1 MRRRILSTLMATA
14 ALGGLGQLIGLTVG
28 GLLVQDILHGKKWVG
43 TANAA
48 SSIGTAIGALTL
60 AKYMQRSGRRRGLSL
75 GYVIGAVGALLAVV
89 ASRQSNY
96 WLLMVALVLYGVANT
111 SNQQSRF
118 AAADVT
124 VAEARARTVGLVVW
138 ASTIGVVIGPKL
150 AAPAGKRFESL
161 GHNQWGGAFVVA
173 AMAFAIA
180 AVALTIL
187 LRPDPL
193 DVARSMNPTRT
204 AEQEAEPVDV
214 RACLR
219 RPSVKLPVVTLMVNQ
234 IVMVSIMSVTN
245 VHLRDNGYTTGAIGT
260 VISGHVFGMFAPSP
274 ISGWLSDKIGRIP
287 MIIGSSF
294 VMVTGALLAAL
305 ANPTSHGAMIAA
317 LFVLGVGWNGN
328 FVAGSALVTEAV
340 TQHERT
346 RLQGVT
352 DMITYFASAVAA
364 IGAGLLVGTTGYP
377 KMALIGG
384 TIAALLGVL
393 VLAFRSSVVMPDRE
407 SALV

>member
-1 MRRRILSTLMATA
+1 
-14 ALGGLGQLIGLTVG
+14 
-28 GLLVQDILHGKKWVG
+28 LVQDILQGKKWVG

-60 AKYMQRSGRRRGLSL
+60 AKYMQRSGRRRGLTL
-75 GYVIGAVGALLAVV
+75 GYLIGAVGALLAVV
-89 ASRQSNY
+89 ASRQSNF
-96 WLLMVALVLYGVANT
+96 WLLMIALVLYGVANT

-124 VAEARARTVGLVVW
+124 KAEARARTVGLVVW
-138 ASTIGVVIGPKL
+138 ASTIGVVIGPKM
-150 AAPAGKRFESL
+150 AGPAGKRFESL
-161 GHNQWGGAFVVA
+161 GQNEWGGAFVVA
-173 AMAFAIA
+173 AMAFALA
-180 AVALTIL
+180 AVALMIL

-274 ISGWLSDKIGRIP
+274 LAGWLSDKIGRIP

-305 ANPTSHGAMIAA
+305 ATPTNHGAMIVA

-352 DMITYFASAVAA
+352 AVAA
-364 IGAGLLVGTTGYP
+364 VGAGLLVGTTGYP

-384 TIAALLGVL
+384 AIAALLGVL
-393 VLAFRSSVVMPDRE
+393 VLAFRSSATVPIVEP
-407 SALV
+407 ALV

>member
-1 MRRRILSTLMATA
+1 MATA

-28 GLLVQDILHGKKWVG
+28 GLLVQDILQGKKWVG

-48 SSIGTAIGALTL
+48 SSVGTAIGALTL
-60 AKYMQRSGRRRGLSL
+60 AKYMQKSGRRRGLTL
-75 GYVIGAVGALLAVV
+75 GYVIGAVGGLLAVV

-96 WLLMVALVLYGVANT
+96 WLLMIALVLYGVANT

-124 VAEARARTVGLVVW
+124 KAEARARTVGLVVW

-150 AAPAGKRFESL
+150 AEPAGKRFESL
-161 GHNQWGGAFVVA
+161 GQNQWGGAFVVA
-173 AMAFAIA
+173 AMAFALA
-180 AVALTIL
+180 AVALMIL

-193 DVARSMNPTRT
+193 DIARSMNPTRT
-204 AEQEAEPVDV
+204 AEQEAEPIDV
-214 RACLR
+214 WGCLR
-219 RPSVKLPVVTLMVNQ
+219 RPSVKLPVLTLMVNQ

-305 ANPTSHGAMIAA
+305 ANPTHHGAMIVA
-317 LFVLGVGWNGN
+317 LLILGIGWNGN

-377 KMALIGG
+377 KMSLIGG
-384 TIAALLGVL
+384 AIAALLGVL
-393 VLAFRSSVVMPDRE
+393 VLAFRSSAVMPAPE
-407 SALV
+407 PVLV

>member
-1 MRRRILSTLMATA
+1 MATA

-28 GLLVQDILHGKKWVG
+28 GLLVQDILQGKKWVG

-75 GYVIGAVGALLAVV
+75 GYIIGAVGALLAVV

-96 WLLMVALVLYGVANT
+96 WMLMVALVLYGVANT

-124 VAEARARTVGLVVW
+124 VAESRARIVGLVVW

-150 AAPAGKRFESL
+150 AGPAGSWFKSV
-161 GHNQWGGAFVVA
+161 GKNQWGGAFVVA
-173 AMAFAIA
+173 AIAFVIAAIA
-180 AVALTIL
+180 LTFL

-193 DVARSMNPTRT
+193 DIARSMNPPRT
-204 AEQEAEPVDV
+204 AEEEAAPVDV

-219 RPSVKLPVVTLMVNQ
+219 RPSVQLPVITLMVNQ
-234 IVMVSIMSVTN
+234 IVMVAIMSVTN

-274 ISGWLSDKIGRIP
+274 ISGWLCDKIGRIP
-287 MIIGSSF
+287 MIIASCF

-305 ANPTSHGAMIAA
+305 ADPTHHGAMILA
-317 LFVLGVGWNGN
+317 LFVLGIGWNGN

-346 RLQGVT
+346 RLQGIT
-352 DMITYFASAVAA
+352 DMITYFASAAAA

-384 TIAALLGVL
+384 AIAALLGVL
-393 VLAFRSSVVMPDRE
+393 VLAFRSKVIVPAPE
-407 SALV
+407 PVLV

>member
-1 MRRRILSTLMATA
+1 MRRRIISTLMATA
-14 ALGGLGQLIGLTVG
+14 ALGGLGQLVGLTVG

-60 AKYMQRSGRRRGLSL
+60 AKYMQRFGRRRGLTL
-75 GYVIGAVGALLAVV
+75 GYVIGALGALLAVV
-89 ASRQSNY
+89 ASRQSNF

-124 VAEARARTVGLVVW
+124 TAESRARVVGLVVW

-150 AAPAGKRFESL
+150 AAPAGKRFEGL

-173 AMAFAIA
+173 AIAFVIA
-180 AVALTIL
+180 AVALVLL

-193 DVARSMNPTRT
+193 DIARSINPPRT
-204 AEQEAEPVDV
+204 AAEEAAPVDV
-214 RACLR
+214 WACLR
-219 RPSVKLPVVTLMVNQ
+219 RPSVSLPVITLMVNQ
-234 IVMVSIMSVTN
+234 VVMVSIMSVTN

-274 ISGWLSDKIGRIP
+274 ISGWLCDRIGRVP
-287 MIIGSSF
+287 MIISSCF
-294 VMVTGALLAAL
+294 IMVTGALLAAL
-305 ANPTSHGAMIAA
+305 AIPTNHAAMIVA
-317 LFVLGVGWNGN
+317 LFVLGLGWNGN
-328 FVAGSALVTEAV
+328 FVAGSTLVTDAV

-352 DMITYFASAVAA
+352 DMITYFASAAAA

-377 KMALIGG
+377 KMAIIGG
-384 TIAALLGVL
+384 SIAALLGVL
-393 VLAFRSSVVMPDRE
+393 VIAFRSSIVLPDRVPV
-407 SALV
+407 LV

>member
-1 MRRRILSTLMATA
+1 MATA

-60 AKYMQRSGRRRGLSL
+60 AKYMQRSGRRRGLAL

-96 WLLMVALVLYGVANT
+96 WLLMIALVLYGVANT

-124 VAEARARTVGLVVW
+124 VAESRARIVGLVVW

-150 AAPAGKRFESL
+150 AGPAGKRFETL
-161 GHNQWGGAFVVA
+161 GHNEWGGAFVVTA
-173 AMAFAIA
+173 IAFAIA
-180 AVALTIL
+180 AVILQIL

-193 DVARSMNPTRT
+193 DIARSMSPPRT
-204 AEQEAEPVDV
+204 TAQEAAPVDV
-214 RACLR
+214 WACLR
-219 RPSVKLPVVTLMVNQ
+219 RPSVKLPVITLMVNQ
-234 IVMVSIMSVTN
+234 VVMVSIMSVTN

-274 ISGWLSDKIGRIP
+274 ISGWLCDKIGRVP
-287 MIIGSSF
+287 MIIGSCF
-294 VMVTGALLAAL
+294 IMVTGALLAAL
-305 ANPTSHGAMIAA
+305 ANPISHGAMIVA
-317 LFVLGVGWNGN
+317 LFVLGFGWNGN
-328 FVAGSALVTEAV
+328 FVAGSALVTDAV
-340 TQHERT
+340 TQHERP

-352 DMITYFASAVAA
+352 DMLTYFASAVAA

-384 TIAALLGVL
+384 SIAALLGVL
-393 VLAFRSSVVMPDRE
+393 VIAFGPSVTLSTTEPI
-407 SALV
+407 LV

>member
-28 GLLVQDILHGKKWVG
+28 GLLVQDILQGKKWVG

-48 SSIGTAIGALTL
+48 SSIGTAVGALTL
-60 AKYMQRSGRRRGLSL
+60 AKYMQKSGRRRGLTL
-75 GYVIGAVGALLAVV
+75 GYVIGAVGALLAVI
-89 ASRQSNY
+89 ASRQSNF

-124 VAEARARTVGLVVW
+124 KAEARARTVGLVVW

-150 AAPAGKRFESL
+150 AGPAGKRFESL
-161 GHNQWGGAFVVA
+161 GQNQWGGAFVVA
-173 AMAFAIA
+173 AFAFALA

-193 DVARSMNPTRT
+193 DIARAMNPART

-305 ANPTSHGAMIAA
+305 ANPTHHGAMIVA
-317 LFVLGVGWNGN
+317 LLILGIGWNGN
-328 FVAGSALVTEAV
+328 FVAGSTLVTEAV
-340 TQHERT
+340 TQHERP

-377 KMALIGG
+377 KMSLIGG
-384 TIAALLGVL
+384 AIAGLLGVL
-393 VLAFRSSVVMPDRE
+393 VLAFRSSAVMPAPE
-407 SALV
+407 PVLV